1 LRVAFARLQ
10 RPLVRPRRQVL
21 LIAPRMLVAQLWTRE
36 LRRLPV
42 ALDNRAIDLGLL
54 AEGG

>member
-1 LRVAFARLQ
+1 LRVAFARFQ

-54 AEGG
+54 AEGR